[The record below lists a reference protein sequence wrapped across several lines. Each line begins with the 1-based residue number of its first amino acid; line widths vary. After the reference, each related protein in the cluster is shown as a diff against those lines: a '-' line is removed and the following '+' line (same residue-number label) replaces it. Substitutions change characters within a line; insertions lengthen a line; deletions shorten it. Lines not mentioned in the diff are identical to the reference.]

1 MGFLLG
7 FNAHYINITDEQ
19 YLDVCLTTLKILNEK
34 QKNYIML
41 TKLSQTHMDQIPAY
55 IYRQKMEKLVI
66 MLFIQH

>member
-34 QKNYIML
+34 IK
-41 TKLSQTHMDQIPAY
+41 KLHYVNQIKSNPY
-55 IYRQKMEKLVI
+55 G
-66 MLFIQH
+66 